1 MPQNGATVRGR
12 LADVIDH
19 VVPVLLTIEDFHF
32 DAQEPNGDIGEGG
45 AWVAHGIFFGGD
57 DHVDIAFETTL
68 GEGGDL
74 TPREAVVVGKAFFD
88 FELSTE
94 FDQGFLEI
102 FGHRNTG
109 EGGNV
114 FVLEEI
120 ERLLLE
126 GREVFQILRA
136 VRGRDDRGRGI
147 VATNLFDE
155 IGVIAAVG
163 LGENDVVRA
172 AQVFLGLAQ
181 SSCGEHRARAE
192 RGIGIDQA
200 NVEGARHAQVLHAVI
215 EDQGIGAEFLDGKPS
230 GFDAIFIDE
239 NGHAGEIVGEHE
251 WFIAGEIGV
260 EQDGSPGGDNF
271 GQLLGLGRCF
281 LLGFPFLWFVEC
293 LAFVAAG
300 EDCDAAMAFA
310 QGAR

>member
-1 MPQNGATVRGR
+1 MTQNGATVRGR

-32 DAQEPNGDIGEGG
+32 DAQEPNRDIGEGG

-57 DHVDIAFETTL
+57 DHVDVAFETAL
-68 GEGGDL
+68 GKGSDL
-74 TPREAVVVGKAFFD
+74 TPREAVVVGKAFFY
-88 FELSTE
+88 FELGAE

-102 FGHRNTG
+102 FGHRNAG

-126 GREVFQILRA
+126 GREIFQILRS
-136 VRGRDDRGRGI
+136 VRSRYDRRGWI
-147 VATNLFDE
+147 IATNLFDE

-163 LGENDVVRA
+163 LGENDVVSA
-172 AQVFLGLAQ
+172 AQVFFGLAQ
-181 SSCGEHRARAE
+181 SSRGEHRARAE
-192 RGIGIDQA
+192 GGIGIDQA

-215 EDQGIGAEFLDGKPS
+215 EDQGIDAELLDGKTC
-230 GFDAIFIDE
+230 GFDPVAIDE
-239 NGHAGEIVGEHE
+239 NGHAGKVVSEHE
-251 WFIAGEIGV
+251 WLIAGELGV

-271 GQLLGLGRCF
+271 RQLFGLGRRL

-310 QGAR
+310 QCA